1 MNHLEIDL
9 IYPLT
14 LKYNIGKNDD
24 NVSIIEITSFTEMG
38 EMEINVYG
46 TDGNLMVE
54 KLSLPP
60 FYDVEDDEDGLY
72 TDIRWFVPFLKILK
86 NEYYIN

>member
-1 MNHLEIDL
+1 MKDLQIDL
-9 IYPLT
+9 MYPKT
-14 LKYNIGKNDD
+14 ERYDIGTNDD
-24 NVSIIEITSFTEMG
+24 NVSIIVVTTHTEMG

-60 FYDVEDDEDGLY
+60 FYDVEDDDDGLF
-72 TDIRWFVPFLKILK
+72 TDIRWFVPFLMEFK
-86 NEYYIN
+86 NRYYIN